1 MSPHRVAVI
10 AALERE
16 VRPLIK
22 NWSSVE
28 HVYEGRSFK
37 FFEHGNGVLVCGGI
51 GENAARRATEAVIA
65 LYEPLQVMSVGFAG
79 ALDTT
84 SRVGDIVFPGKVVDA
99 RDGSSMETDGSG
111 TGILLSFSSIA
122 GVDQKAKLAKAFGGQ
137 AVDMEASSVARAAR
151 ARGVRFSAVKAISDE
166 ASFEIP
172 AMDRFVI
179 LNGAREG
186 TFLTG
191 SFTAFALLRPWL
203 WPNLIRLAMNSSK
216 ASKAL
221 CQWLEQHEPEL
232 DTYEEPQ
239 HPITVDK
246 ALK

>member
-1 MSPHRVAVI
+1 MSPPRVAVV

-22 NWSSVE
+22 NWTSVE

-37 FFEHGNGVLVCGGI
+37 FFEHGDKVLVCGGI
-51 GENAARRATEAVIA
+51 GEDAARRATEALLA
-65 LYEPLQVMSVGFAG
+65 LYSPMQVMSVGFAG
-79 ALDTT
+79 ALDT
-84 SRVGDIVFPGKVVDA
+84 SMKVGDILVPRKVIDA
-99 RDGSSMETDGSG
+99 RDGSSVETDGEG
-111 TGILLSFSSIA
+111 NGILVSFSSIA
-122 GVDQKAKLAKAFGGQ
+122 GVSQKAKLAKAFGGQ
-137 AVDMEASSVARAAR
+137 AVDMEAASLARAAQ
-151 ARGVRFSAVKAISDE
+151 ARGVRFSAVKVISDE
-166 ASFEIP
+166 ASLEIP
-172 AMDRFVI
+172 AMDRFVV

-191 SFTAFALLRPWL
+191 RFVAFALLRPWL

-221 CQWLEQHEPEL
+221 CRWLEQQEPEL
-232 DTYEEPQ
+232 DTYAEKL
-239 HPITVDK
+239 HPITGDK